1 MIRSM
6 TGYGVADAPVGG
18 GRLEVEIRSVNHR
31 YLNLQ
36 LRLPPELAPS
46 EAQIRDLVRDR
57 IHRGSVT
64 VTATWLAPPPGAI
77 AVKIDLER
85 ARQLAE
91 AMRRLKDELSLA
103 GEVDLGLVAR
113 QPEVLV
119 VERTSRLEIDPGE
132 VAIPFQAAL
141 EGVIAMRRVEGAAL
155 AAELNRILDSL
166 DRGLEAIERRAPER
180 LLAARDRLRRAVAE
194 LMDRPPPDE
203 GRLEQELA
211 LIAERLDI
219 REELVRLRSHIDAAR
234 GSIATKESPGRNLAF
249 LGQEMLR
256 ELNTIGSKASD
267 EEIVRTVI
275 AMKGDVDRF
284 REQVENVE

>member
-6 TGYGVADAPVGG
+6 TGYGVADAPVAG
-18 GRLEVEIRSVNHR
+18 GRLQVAIRSVNHR
-31 YLNLQ
+31 HLNLQ
-36 LRLPPELAPS
+36 LSLPPELGPS
-46 EAQIRDLVRDR
+46 ESQIRDLVRDR

-64 VTATWLAPPPGAI
+64 VTATWLVLPPGAV
-77 AVKIDLER
+77 AVRIDLER

-91 AMRRLKDELSLA
+91 AMRRLKDELGLA
-103 GEVDLGLVAR
+103 GEVDLALVAR
-113 QPEVLV
+113 QPGVLV
-119 VERTSRLEIDPGE
+119 VEHASRLAMDPAE
-132 VAIPFQAAL
+132 VAIPFQAAV
-141 EGVIAMRRVEGAAL
+141 EAVIAMRRVEGAAL
-155 AAELNRILDSL
+155 AGELNRILDSL
-166 DRGLEAIERRAPER
+166 ERGLDAIERRAPER

-194 LMDRPPPDE
+194 LMDRPPPDQ

-211 LIAERLDI
+211 LIAERGDI

-234 GSIATKESPGRNLAF
+234 GSIATQEAPGRNLAF

>member
-1 MIRSM
+1 M
-6 TGYGVADAPVGG
+6 TGYGVADAPVAG

-64 VTATWLAPPPGAI
+64 VTATWLAPPPGAV

-85 ARQLAE
+85 ARRLAE

-119 VERTSRLEIDPGE
+119 VEYTTRLEIDPAE

-141 EGVIAMRRVEGAAL
+141 EAVIAMRRVEGAAL
-155 AAELNRILDSL
+155 AAELSRILDSL
-166 DRGLEAIERRAPER
+166 ERGLEAIERRAPER

>member
-6 TGYGVADAPVGG
+6 TGYGVADAPVAG

-64 VTATWLAPPPGAI
+64 VTATWLAPPPGAV

-85 ARQLAE
+85 ARRLAE

-119 VERTSRLEIDPGE
+119 VEYTTRLEIDPAE

-141 EGVIAMRRVEGAAL
+141 EAVIAMRRVEGAAL
-155 AAELNRILDSL
+155 AAELSRILDSL
-166 DRGLEAIERRAPER
+166 ERGLEAIERRAPER